1 MHTNGTSDAS
11 RYASNLPS
19 ARTTNGHPM
28 NFSNSYAELGDNFYE
43 NILPTPVR
51 DPKLLLWNHDLA
63 EELMIPADLQNDQK
77 ALAQI
82 FSGNRI
88 LEGSQPIAMAYAGHQ
103 FGNFVPRL
111 GDGRAHLLGELPD
124 RFGKKWDI
132 QLKGSGPTSFSRGG
146 DGRSSLGPAIREFIM
161 SEAMHALGIP
171 TTRSLCVVTTGESV
185 LRENLLPGGVLT
197 RVASSHIRIGTF
209 QYIAAR
215 GDLQELE
222 TLCTY
227 TINRHYPHLQD
238 QGEDRHLAL
247 IEAFMDRQIRLVVE
261 WMRVGFIHGVMNT
274 DNTTLSGETIDYGP
288 CAMMGIYDPETVY
301 SAIDVQGRYGF
312 GNQPAITQW
321 NLIRFA
327 ECLMPLIHED
337 PNKAA
342 DRIRPVL
349 ASFTERFDRAYI
361 EMMGKKLGL
370 TSLKPEDAA
379 LVRSLLLRLREKK
392 LDYTITFDLLTES
405 LTSGPLKS
413 RLEDELGHW
422 WEIWHNHLRTTNQTA
437 REIQSAMRRHNPV
450 VIPRNH
456 HMERVISECIHSGSA
471 DPAKRFVH
479 VLGSPYSKL
488 DTTSAYT
495 DPPGD
500 GDMNYQTFCGT

>member
-1 MHTNGTSDAS
+1 
-11 RYASNLPS
+11 
-19 ARTTNGHPM
+19 
-28 NFSNSYAELGDNFYE
+28 
-43 NILPTPVR
+43 
-51 DPKLLLWNHDLA
+51 
-63 EELMIPADLQNDQK
+63 
-77 ALAQI
+77 
-82 FSGNRI
+82 
-88 LEGSQPIAMAYAGHQ
+88 
-103 FGNFVPRL
+103 
-111 GDGRAHLLGELPD
+111 
-124 RFGKKWDI
+124 
-132 QLKGSGPTSFSRGG
+132 
-146 DGRSSLGPAIREFIM
+146 
-161 SEAMHALGIP
+161 
-171 TTRSLCVVTTGESV
+171 
-185 LRENLLPGGVLT
+185 
-197 RVASSHIRIGTF
+197 
-209 QYIAAR
+209 
-215 GDLQELE
+215 
-222 TLCTY
+222 
-227 TINRHYPHLQD
+227 
-238 QGEDRHLAL
+238 
-247 IEAFMDRQIRLVVE
+247 MDRQIRLVVE

-301 SAIDVQGRYGF
+301 SSIDVQGRYGF

-342 DRIRPVL
+342 NRIRPIL
-349 ASFTERFDRAYI
+349 SSFQERFDRAYT

-379 LVRSLLLRLREKK
+379 LVRSLLFRLKERK
-392 LDYTITFDLLTES
+392 LDYTITFDRLTQS
-405 LTSGPLKS
+405 LTSEPLRS
-413 RLEDELGHW
+413 RLEDEFGHW
-422 WEIWHNHLRTTNQTA
+422 WKIWQHHLRTTNQTSW
-437 REIQSAMRRHNPV
+437 EIQSAMRRHNPV

-471 DPAKRFVH
+471 DPAKRFLH